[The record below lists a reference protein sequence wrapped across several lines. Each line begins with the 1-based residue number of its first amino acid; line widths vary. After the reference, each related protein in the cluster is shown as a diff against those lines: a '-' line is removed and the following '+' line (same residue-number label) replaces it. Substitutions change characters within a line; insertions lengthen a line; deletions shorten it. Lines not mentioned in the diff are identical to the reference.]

1 MTKHWQDRFS
11 EWLGK
16 FWIDEEF
23 NRQVAEA
30 EKKQLFLQGLK
41 DKGYSYDSGN
51 EWWERKWITNGGK
64 ESILEVHQ
72 ELQNGEWKQLMIG
85 YGDHVFYEEKV
96 DGSV

>member
-16 FWIDEEF
+16 FWVDEEY
-23 NRQVAEA
+23 NRLVAEA

-64 ESILEVHQ
+64 ESILEVNQ
-72 ELQNGEWKQLMIG
+72 ELENGEWKQLMIG

-96 DGSV
+96 DASV

>member
-16 FWIDEEF
+16 FWVDEEY
-23 NRQVAEA
+23 NRLVAEA

-41 DKGYSYDSGN
+41 DKVYSYDSGN

-72 ELQNGEWKQLMIG
+72 ELENGEWKQLMIG

>member
-16 FWIDEEF
+16 FWVDEEY
-23 NRQVAEA
+23 NRLVAEA

-41 DKGYSYDSGN
+41 DKGYSYDSGK
-51 EWWERKWITNGGK
+51 EWGERKWITNGGK

-72 ELQNGEWKQLMIG
+72 ELENGEWKQLMIG